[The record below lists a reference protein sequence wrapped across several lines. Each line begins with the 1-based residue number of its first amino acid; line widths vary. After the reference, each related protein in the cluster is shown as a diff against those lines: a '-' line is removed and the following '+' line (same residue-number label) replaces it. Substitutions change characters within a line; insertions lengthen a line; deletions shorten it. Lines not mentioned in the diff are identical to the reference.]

1 MMRMKIEPVT
11 LEGHL
16 VRLEPLSMDYVE
28 DLYEAAQDQAIWR
41 YMPINPGSSRADMVA
56 WLRAALRGQEEGTDL
71 PFVIIERAT
80 NRVVGSTRYM
90 NISSKDRGLEIGW
103 TWLAKEARRTGINT
117 ECKYLLLRHAF
128 ETLRAV
134 RVQIK
139 TDSRNEISQ
148 RAIERLGAVKEGI
161 LRNHM
166 VLPDGYCRDSVY
178 YSILDSEWPSVK
190 ERLEGKMERPMLV
203 GAL

>member
-11 LEGHL
+11 LEEDL
-16 VRLEPLSMDYVE
+16 VRLEPLSMEYVE
-28 DLYEAAQDQAIWR
+28 DLYETAQDEAIWR
-41 YMPINPGSSRADMVA
+41 YMPINPSRSRADMVA
-56 WLRAALRGQEEGTDL
+56 WLRAALRGQDEGSDL

-90 NISSKDRGLEIGW
+90 NISAKDRGLEIGW

-128 ETLRAV
+128 ETLRTV

-139 TDSRNEISQ
+139 TDSRNEVSQ

-190 ERLEGKMERPMLV
+190 ERLEGKMERSILV
-203 GAL
+203 GV

>member
-1 MMRMKIEPVT
+1 MWDRPSA
-11 LEGHL
+11 
-16 VRLEPLSMDYVE
+16 LSRSV
-28 DLYEAAQDQAIWR
+28 LGA
-41 YMPINPGSSRADMVA
+41 
-56 WLRAALRGQEEGTDL
+56 
-71 PFVIIERAT
+71 
-80 NRVVGSTRYM
+80 
-90 NISSKDRGLEIGW
+90 
-103 TWLAKEARRTGINT
+103 

-139 TDSRNEISQ
+139 TDSRNEVSQ

-190 ERLEGKMERPMLV
+190 ERLEGKMLRPMLV
-203 GAL
+203 NA